1 MIKYILKEIFTM
13 AVKAYIFIVTRPGTS
28 IEVAKDVSKIKG
40 VYSADP
46 IYGRF
51 DVIATVEVESPEA
64 LSKLVYEVI
73 EKVPNILRTET
84 SIVL

>member
-1 MIKYILKEIFTM
+1 MIKYSLRKFLIM
-13 AVKAYIFIVTRPGTS
+13 AVKAYIFIVTKPGTS
-28 IEVAKDVSKIKG
+28 IEVAKEVSKIKG

-64 LSKLVYEVI
+64 LSRLVYEVI